1 VMRGPSPWSPGERE
15 LLAAFVS
22 RLNRC
27 PYCVGIHTGTAT
39 LGLDTPVTVET
50 LDHWQQQGGFSPQ
63 LRAAFALLERV
74 VANPGAVSAGD
85 VEAARAAG
93 LHDEAI
99 VDALYVAFVFNLVNR
114 LANAFGYSWETEQ
127 ERLLLART
135 LHRIGYRVPGFLLR

>member
-1 VMRGPSPWSPGERE
+1 MRGPSPWSPGERE

-27 PYCVGIHTGTAT
+27 PYCVGVHTGTAT
-39 LGLDTPVTVET
+39 LGLEMPVTVDM
-50 LDHWQQQGGFSPQ
+50 LDHRQQQDGFSPQ

-74 VANPGAVSAGD
+74 VTNPGAVTAGD
-85 VEAARAAG
+85 VEETRKAG
-93 LHDEAI
+93 VTDDAI

-114 LANAFGYSWETEQ
+114 LANAFGYSWETEE
-127 ERLLLART
+127 ERLLLARA